1 MSQTFSIAEVAR
13 RLVEHNN
20 RAAHCDEC
28 FVLVRANKPISEL
41 HRHSVGKRL
50 AELPA
55 PLESLAHH
63 SAPAATPLAKHLRA
77 VREGLARAEVHDR

>member
-1 MSQTFSIAEVAR
+1 MSQTFSITEVAR
-13 RLVEHNN
+13 HLVEHNN
-20 RAAHCDEC
+20 RVARCDEC
-28 FVLVRANKPISEL
+28 CVFVRANKPISEL

-55 PLESLAHH
+55 PLESLPHL
-63 SAPAATPLAKHLRA
+63 SAPAATQLAKNLRA